1 MTLAPQTH
9 ACESVNRSIL
19 VTLAPQ
25 THACESVNRS
35 ILPWWDMC
43 IRKPKHIT
51 LMKHHTSII
60 WVHVS
65 ISNVGFQPYYDAIT
79 SNFHATNL
87 MTPSSIPCN
96 VNTLHCTVV
105 SHVFFPTD
113 PKCNSLSHPL
123 DVDMKKYSHASMTA
137 GLSYSPNNGVI
148 WLIGVV
154 INRCHEPLLIMTVMT
169 DLSCF
174 TLECQPY
181 HGIYFSPFM
190 TSMNLSRFHSCTHG
204 VWMRKLHWSWSNT
217 HH

>member
-1 MTLAPQTH
+1 MWIRKPKH
-9 ACESVNRSIL
+9 I
-19 VTLAPQ
+19 
-25 THACESVNRS
+25 
-35 ILPWWDMC
+35 

-60 WVHVS
+60 WAYVS

-87 MTPSSIPCN
+87 MTPSSNPCN
-96 VNTLHCTVV
+96 VNTFHCTAV
-105 SHVFFPTD
+105 SHVFFPTN
-113 PKCNSLSHPL
+113 PKCHSLSHPL
-123 DVDMKKYSHASMTA
+123 DVDMENYSPASMTA
-137 GLSYSPNNGVI
+137 RLLLPCNEVI

-174 TLECQPY
+174 ILECQPY

-190 TSMNLSRFHSCTHG
+190 TSMNLSRFHSCIHG